1 MNTEHPHQPTNELL
15 TLIAE
20 AYQVIGIL
28 ADECGRFDD
37 PQVIKMLDNLAAE
50 RLVHNDV
57 LPFSGT
63 PELAPAPKPSH
74 A

>member
-1 MNTEHPHQPTNELL
+1 MNTDHSPQSTDELL
-15 TLIAE
+15 TLIAQ

-50 RLVHNDV
+50 RMVHNDV
-57 LPFSGT
+57 LPFPT
-63 PELAPAPKPSH
+63 KPEPAPAL
-74 A
+74 AA